1 MSFGK
6 RLVIARK
13 KKKLTQDDL
22 AAALNTKAPVIGR
35 YERDEMKPSIEAA
48 TKLAQLLEVSLDW
61 LVGTTDAELDT
72 ATMNRIQDINKL
84 TQKDKEL
91 VFEFLDSFISNRKI
105 KRALL

>member
-72 ATMNRIQDINKL
+72 VTINRIQDINKL
-84 TQKDKEL
+84 SQKDKEL

-105 KRALL
+105 KSVMG